1 MYMEETFEKL
11 KRRISDQV
19 RRFMKRKEDS
29 NVEIDNYD
37 VAMLR
42 ALEKRSEEKLSLSD
56 RY

>member
-1 MYMEETFEKL
+1 MYMEGTFEKL

-42 ALEKRSEEKLSLSD
+42 ALEKRSGEKLILSD
-56 RY
+56 IY